1 MTPFEKIKRKIDHY
15 NWLCNIAESYQDMI
29 GLIDREK
36 DYFTIYGF
44 SYSARG
50 DVTSFNV
57 NPHRTIPNKYIKQ
70 GLEEILKC
78 VQQEIQEIEIELKDW
93 L

>member
-1 MTPFEKIKRKIDHY
+1 MAHFEKLKHKLDHY
-15 NWLCNIAESYQDMI
+15 KWLCDIAESYQDMI
-29 GLIDREK
+29 GLLDREK

-44 SYSARG
+44 SYAARG
-50 DVTSFNV
+50 DSTSFRV

-70 GLEEILKC
+70 GLEEILKR
-78 VQQEIQEIEIELKDW
+78 VQQEIQEIEVELKDW